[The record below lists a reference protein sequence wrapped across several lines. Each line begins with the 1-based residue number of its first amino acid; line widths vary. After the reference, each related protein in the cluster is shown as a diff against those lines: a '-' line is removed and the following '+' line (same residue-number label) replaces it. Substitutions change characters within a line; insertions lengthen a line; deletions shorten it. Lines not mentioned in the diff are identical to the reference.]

1 MPSRTAAVG
10 AAPAAAARPAP
21 RVRRIFARDVGA
33 ALAAGWRDFL
43 RAPTQLVFLVLL
55 YPLVGLFAAWAAAE
69 RDLTPL
75 VWPLVAG
82 FALVGPVAAL
92 GIYEIS
98 RRIEQGRPVS
108 WLTVFDVLRAPAL
121 PAIALLALAVA
132 AIFLAWL
139 GTAQAIYQAAFAE
152 RAPASVA
159 AFLVRVFTTPEGL
172 WLIVVGNAVGF
183 LFAAVVLSVTVV
195 SFPLLLDRP
204 GTGVVTAVAAS
215 VRAVQANPGPMAL
228 WGLTVAVVLA
238 AGMVPLFV
246 GLAVALPVL
255 GHATWHLYR
264 IAVEP

>member
-1 MPSRTAAVG
+1 MPARTADVYAT
-10 AAPAAAARPAP
+10 PAAARTTP

-55 YPLVGLFAAWAAAE
+55 YPVVGLFAAWAAAD

-75 VWPLVAG
+75 IWPFTAG

-108 WLTVFDVLRAPAL
+108 WLNVFDVLWAPAL
-121 PAIALLALAVA
+121 PAIALLALLVA

-139 GTAQAIYQAAFAE
+139 GTAQAIYQAAFDE
-152 RAPASVA
+152 RAPASFA

-172 WLIVVGNAVGF
+172 WLIAVGNAVGF
-183 LFAAVVLSVTVV
+183 LFAAAVLAITVV
-195 SFPLLLDRP
+195 AFPLLLDRP
-204 GTGVVTAVAAS
+204 GTGLATAVATS
-215 VRAVQANPGPMAL
+215 VRTVRANPGPMAL
-228 WGLTVAVVLA
+228 WGLTVAAVLV

-264 IAVEP
+264 TAVEP